1 MFNLIRPV
9 FKIMLTVFLT
19 FTASP
24 PEAAAGGCPGPH
36 QVGEATLS
44 EILQFVQEKKMV
56 VLTFAGFS
64 GAAYENPAGML
75 ENASEILRKQ
85 DPEKTLIN
93 IGATRDGIGA
103 VYEVAKAMGFT
114 TMGIVSSLAQAEGV
128 ALSPCVDYVFYVQD
142 DSWGGRVR
150 GEERLSP
157 TSEAIVEVSFRLRRH
172 RRRRG
177 RPGRAVRGPQAGKA
191 GGLHPG
197 GHEPQAR
204 QRKGPEAGRTRA
216 HRLSRFGACR
226 VGGGDHSRSVAL
238 LQSSPADSRKPFRY
252 PVKTLIF
259 EVSLEIDAVLSRPV
273 PDRHPVDPQKP
284 GRLGL
289 ISPRLPQ
296 CFEQG
301 GLFPRNAPLP
311 ETAARP
317 AKSRCELRRQVL
329 AFHLAG
335 IGNHEGIGQGALELA
350 HVSRPA
356 VVHEKPQN
364 IRCQGRDRL
373 SPCLCEGFE

>member
-9 FKIMLTVFLT
+9 FKIMLTVFLA

-24 PEAAAGGCPGPH
+24 PEAAAGGCPGPR

-44 EILQFVQEKKMV
+44 EILQFVQEKKMG

-64 GAAYENPAGML
+64 GAGYENPAGML

-157 TSEAIVEVSFRLRRH
+157 TSEAIVEVSSAFVGIGGGEVARDELSAARKRGKPVVFIPADMNH
-172 RRRRG
+172 RRAREKALKRG
-177 RPGRAVRGPQAGKA
+177 EPEPTDFRGSAHAGLAA
-191 GGLHPG
+191 G
-197 GHEPQAR
+197 
-204 QRKGPEAGRTRA
+204 
-216 HRLSRFGACR
+216 S
-226 VGGGDHSRSVAL
+226 
-238 LQSSPADSRKPFRY
+238 
-252 PVKTLIF
+252 
-259 EVSLEIDAVLSRPV
+259 
-273 PDRHPVDPQKP
+273 
-284 GRLGL
+284 
-289 ISPRLPQ
+289 
-296 CFEQG
+296 
-301 GLFPRNAPLP
+301 
-311 ETAARP
+311 
-317 AKSRCELRRQVL
+317 
-329 AFHLAG
+329 
-335 IGNHEGIGQGALELA
+335 
-350 HVSRPA
+350 
-356 VVHEKPQN
+356 
-364 IRCQGRDRL
+364 
-373 SPCLCEGFE
+373 